1 MSRKRGESR
10 TGALVDDK
18 NKKSDGRREK
28 RRAKVGRSSRGE
40 KIKCAE
46 EEAHEVK
53 KEEEGREK
61 ESEKR
66 RIEIKGL
73 GGGREVSWKKPARK
87 LSAVAESGKK
97 MLKEKERGKDKVDEK
112 FTRCTSGKRIFNG
125 RL

>member
-46 EEAHEVK
+46 EETYEVK

-66 RIEIKGL
+66 RIEIKGWR
-73 GGGREVSWKKPARK
+73 GGKF
-87 LSAVAESGKK
+87 
-97 MLKEKERGKDKVDEK
+97 RGKSLHGSYPLSRRV
-112 FTRCTSGKRIFNG
+112 G
-125 RL
+125 RKC

>member
-1 MSRKRGESR
+1 M
-10 TGALVDDK
+10 
-18 NKKSDGRREK
+18 
-28 RRAKVGRSSRGE
+28 KVGRSSRGE
-40 KIKCAE
+40 KIKCAG

-66 RIEIKGL
+66 RIEIKGWK
-73 GGGREVSWKKPARK
+73 VSWKKPARK
-87 LSAVAESGKK
+87 LSAVAEGGKK

-112 FTRCTSGKRIFNG
+112 FTRCASGKRIFNG

>member
-73 GGGREVSWKKPARK
+73 GGGRSFVEKACTEVIRCRGEWEENAEGERARQ
-87 LSAVAESGKK
+87 GQ
-97 MLKEKERGKDKVDEK
+97 
-112 FTRCTSGKRIFNG
+112 G
-125 RL
+125 R

>member
-73 GGGREVSWKKPARK
+73 GGG
-87 LSAVAESGKK
+87 G
-97 MLKEKERGKDKVDEK
+97 EKFRGKSLHGSYPLSRRV
-112 FTRCTSGKRIFNG
+112 G
-125 RL
+125 RKC